1 MWRRRWHRIS
11 LPRHYPGP
19 VTGAAQVEQAVDREM
34 AVPPDPTAAAFFDVD
49 NTVVRGA
56 SIFHLARGLYR
67 RKFFS
72 LRDIARMAWQQ
83 LRFRAVGESLDHLQE
98 IRESAL
104 SFVAGHS
111 VAELTAIGEEVY
123 DEVIA
128 DKIWP
133 GTHALAQLHLEAGQR
148 VWLVTATPV
157 EVADV
162 IARRLGLSGALGT
175 VAESVDGVY
184 TGRLVGE
191 PLHGAGQGR
200 GDHGP
205 GRARGPGPVPV
216 RGVLGLGQRHPDALA
231 GRRTLSRST
240 QTPPCAPTPRRTGG
254 GSATTAPAARPPR
267 SASRPRPGSARRSV
281 GVFAGL
287 ALRRRRQRRSGLAG
301 LRRRR
306 RALTRPDKP
315 ERSVDN
321 SGAERRYSP
330 LSPRFALLSALT
342 ADRDKMTFEHHRV

>member
-1 MWRRRWHRIS
+1 VSQAVR
-11 LPRHYPGP
+11 RHYPGA
-19 VTGAAQVEQAVDREM
+19 VTGAMAQVEAAM

-67 RKFFS
+67 RKFFTG
-72 LRDIARMAWQQ
+72 RDLGRMAWQQ
-83 LRFRAVGESLDHLQE
+83 ARFIAVGENMEHMRQ

-133 GTHALAQLHLEAGQR
+133 GTHALARLHLDAGQR

-157 EVADV
+157 EVATV
-162 IARRLGLSGALGT
+162 IAKRLGLSGALGT

-191 PLHGAGQGR
+191 PLHGQAKADAVQALAEREGLDLSRCAAYSDSANDIPMLSLVGQ
-200 GDHGP
+200 
-205 GRARGPGPVPV
+205 PVAIN
-216 RGVLGLGQRHPDALA
+216 PDAALRA
-231 GRRTLSRST
+231 HAKT
-240 QTPPCAPTPRRTGG
+240 QGWRIRDYRTGRKAAKVG
-254 GSATTAPAARPPR
+254 VPAA
-267 SASRPRPGSARRSV
+267 AGVGAAIG
-281 GVFAGL
+281 GVFAGM
-287 ALRRRRQRRSGLAG
+287 AIRRRN
-301 LRRRR
+301 RRRNR
-306 RALTRPDKP
+306 LQRLMDR
-315 ERSVDN
+315 
-321 SGAERRYSP
+321 
-330 LSPRFALLSALT
+330 LS
-342 ADRDKMTFEHHRV
+342 D